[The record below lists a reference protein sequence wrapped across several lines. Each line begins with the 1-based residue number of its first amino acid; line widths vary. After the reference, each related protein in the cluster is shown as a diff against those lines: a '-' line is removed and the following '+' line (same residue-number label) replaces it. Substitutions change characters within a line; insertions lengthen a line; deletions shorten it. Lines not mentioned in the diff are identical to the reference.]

1 MYQLPHRS
9 CKLNF
14 FTQHMDRVFWAERWL
29 HITQR
34 WPSGSLGP
42 ELFLSL
48 YQAKVKVGFWPSVA
62 KRSKGRCFISTK
74 VNPRHSQTTKWSIT
88 DHFSI
93 DQNHQGPFQRCRS
106 NIWKNPKNSR
116 FPIRTISA
124 TPYGTFIRPRK
135 CLEML
140 QEWRARDEDS
150 KSHLEKSNRTSRTRV
165 RKCWKSPRF
174 GRFSFG
180 QIGVRWF
187 GGDVPTSSQ
196 VLQT

>member
-1 MYQLPHRS
+1 
-9 CKLNF
+9 
-14 FTQHMDRVFWAERWL
+14 MDRGFWAKIWDDMV
-29 HITQR
+29 QR
-34 WPSGSLGP
+34 WPSENP
-42 ELFLSL
+42 RPTLFLSL

-124 TPYGTFIRPRK
+124 TPYGTFMRPRK
-135 CLEML
+135 CLQML

-165 RKCWKSPRF
+165 RKCRKIQDLDNFQSARSELGGSVVMDQLLPR
-174 GRFSFG
+174 SSN
-180 QIGVRWF
+180 WF
-187 GGDVPTSSQ
+187 FPG
-196 VLQT
+196 